1 MCVYIA
7 IQTGRQ
13 LNNVKRRATFP
24 SPSPAHPLWLAT
36 TTVATAAP
44 SPFPALCLPSGAVNQ
59 PVELAALLPC
69 CPRLSQT
76 NHNCYNLLKA
86 ELGRRRKGERGRVRE
101 SEGGRG
107 NCSKSIKLQGSAPAV
122 AAVFCVMFAR
132 ANRTMRAS
140 IDSQREV
147 EKREWGRGGLLSWL
161 STFIN

>member
-7 IQTGRQ
+7 IQTARQ

-24 SPSPAHPLWLAT
+24 LPSPTPSLAT

-86 ELGRRRKGERGRVRE
+86 ELGRRRNGERQGER
-101 SEGGRG
+101 EGGRN

-132 ANRTMRAS
+132 ANRTMRS
-140 IDSQREV
+140 SLCLYSQREG
-147 EKREWGRGGLLSWL
+147 KGRQAEGELLSWL
-161 STFIN
+161 STFIK

>member
-7 IQTGRQ
+7 IQTARQ

-24 SPSPAHPLWLAT
+24 LPSPTPSLAT

-101 SEGGRG
+101 GEGEATAANRSNFRVLRLHLLQCFALCLLGPIELCVPPYVYTARGRKRGGR
-107 NCSKSIKLQGSAPAV
+107 QRGS
-122 AAVFCVMFAR
+122 CCHGCQH
-132 ANRTMRAS
+132 S
-140 IDSQREV
+140 
-147 EKREWGRGGLLSWL
+147 
-161 STFIN
+161 